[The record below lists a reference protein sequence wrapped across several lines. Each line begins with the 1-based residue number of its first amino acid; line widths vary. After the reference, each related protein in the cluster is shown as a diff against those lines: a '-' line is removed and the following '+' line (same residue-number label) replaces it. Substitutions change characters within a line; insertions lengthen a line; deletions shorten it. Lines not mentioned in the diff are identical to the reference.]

1 MALVNITSLL
11 ASALTYLG
19 SPILYNINHQLSHP
33 MWVSFVFCLL
43 ALVCGV
49 MAGAIT
55 LYGEKCGLIL
65 VFLTNNRIEA
75 NCRWRRHELN
85 M

>member
-1 MALVNITSLL
+1 MGTPMALVNITSLL
-11 ASALTYLG
+11 ASALTYLS
-19 SPILYNINHQLSHP
+19 SPILYNLSHQLSHP

-55 LYGEKCGLIL
+55 IYGEKHGLIL
-65 VFLTNNRIEA
+65 VL
-75 NCRWRRHELN
+75 
-85 M
+85 